1 MARKL
6 SPEEWVEQ
14 TLRHAASADKGG
26 SPGSVRLLTEKHDTA
41 LDLTPELGVWFGLT
55 FPPRSESDQ

>member
-6 SPEEWVEQ
+6 SPEEWAEHTVQ
-14 TLRHAASADKGG
+14 HAGSAEKGG
-26 SPGSVRLLTEKHDTA
+26 SPGSIQLLAEKHDTA

>member
-14 TLRHAASADKGG
+14 TLQHAAQADNGG
-26 SPGSVRLLTEKHDTA
+26 SPGSPRLLAEKHDTA

-55 FPPRSESDQ
+55 FPLRSESDQ